1 MSADNDNYHRD
12 KKNKRKKN
20 IPNREGGVHS
30 HETAMRMKREIW
42 RNVLWLTVTLV
53 GNAQRRIEERKKA
66 RYG

>member
-1 MSADNDNYHRD
+1 MIITIGT
-12 KKNKRKKN
+12 KRIKERN
-20 IPNREGGVHS
+20 TFLTEGGVHS
-30 HETAMRMKREIW
+30 HETAVRLKREKW